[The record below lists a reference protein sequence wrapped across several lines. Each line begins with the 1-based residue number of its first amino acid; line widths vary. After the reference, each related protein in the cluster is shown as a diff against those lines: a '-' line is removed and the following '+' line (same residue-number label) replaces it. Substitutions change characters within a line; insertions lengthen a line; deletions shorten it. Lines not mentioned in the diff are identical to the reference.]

1 MWIQKVFVNDEC
13 TETNSVAAEE
23 HSSVKRERKTAV
35 KQKTRY
41 VVQLFTQL
49 QTAAGAR
56 DVLYSNA
63 SLKAKIQPNLYMY
76 LSTRYYSYRYSV

>member
-1 MWIQKVFVNDEC
+1 MDTKGVRKRRVYGDKLSCSRGTQLSEARTQNSSE
-13 TETNSVAAEE
+13 TE
-23 HSSVKRERKTAV
+23 
-35 KQKTRY
+35 TRY

-76 LSTRYYSYRYSV
+76 LSTRYSYRYSV